1 MRVSVTELCN
11 LRCRYCMPEE
21 GIAKKQHEEM
31 MTAEETITA
40 VKAAAGLGIRKIRIT
55 GGEPLVKRGIVKLC
69 GAIAEIPGIQEVCIT
84 TNGILL
90 PKFAKELKAAG
101 VSRLNISLDTLNPEK
116 YRYIT
121 RVGELEEAMEG
132 IRAAEDAGFEHIKIN
147 NVLMGGFNDD
157 EIPDFVDFTRNR
169 PMEVRFIELMPI
181 GGGMD
186 FDKAQFVS
194 CDEVL
199 SRVPELESMEAED
212 GVARLYRI
220 PGAAGR
226 VGLIRPISCDFCD
239 SCNKIRLT
247 ADGKLK
253 PCLHSDQE
261 ISLRGLSGEEMEK
274 VLRRAI
280 LDKPRKREEINAD
293 SPSRAG
299 RDMNQIGG

>member
-1 MRVSVTELCN
+1 
-11 LRCRYCMPEE
+11 
-21 GIAKKQHEEM
+21 
-31 MTAEETITA
+31 
-40 VKAAAGLGIRKIRIT
+40 
-55 GGEPLVKRGIVKLC
+55 
-69 GAIAEIPGIQEVCIT
+69 
-84 TNGILL
+84 
-90 PKFAKELKAAG
+90 
-101 VSRLNISLDTLNPEK
+101 
-116 YRYIT
+116 
-121 RVGELEEAMEG
+121 MEG